1 LQYALVDGERR
12 EAFPAGRGQCPLC
25 GAPTLAKC
33 GPRVIHHWSHA
44 GRKNCDPWWE
54 SETEWHR
61 QWKSLFPP
69 VHREVSYTAP
79 DGEIHRA
86 DVVTQSGI
94 VIEFQ
99 HSQMTD
105 AERLSR
111 EDFYKNLV
119 WVLDGREFRRNFDIY
134 HPLPHP
140 ASELAQDIV
149 WLKATRPMQGA
160 ARGIFLRLSEGILE
174 DPNTT
179 KATLRGGYMHFMYE
193 IQTKMHEAYA
203 GHHQYDW
210 VRPRRTW
217 LDATCPVYV
226 DLGFDALARLETYDE
241 SGLLC
246 IRLIPKRIFVH
257 DVMTENGAKDIAKHF
272 CPLLPDESI

>member
-1 LQYALVDGERR
+1 LQYALIDGERL
-12 EAFPAGRGQCPLC
+12 EAFPGGRGQCPLC
-25 GAPTLAKC
+25 GSPAFAKC

-54 SETEWHR
+54 NETEWHR
-61 QWKSLFPP
+61 QWKNLFPV

-79 DGEIHRA
+79 NGEVHRA

-99 HSQMTD
+99 HSQITD
-105 AERLSR
+105 EERLSR
-111 EDFYKNLV
+111 EHFYKNLV
-119 WVLDGREFRRNFDIY
+119 WVLDGKEFRRNFDLY
-134 HPLPHP
+134 HALPDP
-140 ASELAQDIV
+140 ASEVAQDIV
-149 WLKATRPMQGA
+149 WLKATRSMKGA
-160 ARGIFLRLSEGILE
+160 ASGIFLRLSEGIIE
-174 DPNTT
+174 DLNAT
-179 KATLRGGYMHFMYE
+179 KATLRGGWMHFLHE
-193 IQTKMHEAYA
+193 IQPMMGEAYA

-217 LDATCPVYV
+217 LDAICPVYV

-246 IRLIPKRIFVH
+246 VRLIPKRAFVD
-257 DVMTENGAKDIAKHF
+257 DVMTKRDVAAIAKHYY
-272 CPLLPDESI
+272 PLLPTESV